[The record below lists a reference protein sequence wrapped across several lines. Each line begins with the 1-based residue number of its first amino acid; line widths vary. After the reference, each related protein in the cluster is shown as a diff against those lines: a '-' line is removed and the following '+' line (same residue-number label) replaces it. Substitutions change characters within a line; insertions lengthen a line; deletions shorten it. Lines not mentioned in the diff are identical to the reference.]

1 VSDPTTATSRR
12 GHIAALDGLRGL
24 AVLAVLFFHA
34 GKLPGG
40 FLGVDLFFALSGF
53 LITSLLLT
61 EVETTHRVDLLSF
74 WRRRFRRL
82 LPAVIVL
89 LVVVTVITT
98 IVASVPERAATIN
111 DGPWVQAYLANWHAI
126 AGETGYWASFELP
139 RMFGHL
145 WSLAI
150 EEQFYVV
157 WPAIV
162 MLIAWR
168 TRHIDRA
175 LIMVCVVGSAL
186 SLIQMIRLLDTD
198 DPSRVYIGTDTR
210 ASSVLLGAVFA
221 AAPLRRAASKL
232 TSSSKYGF
240 TIIGSLVVVMIGTS
254 WLFVDG
260 PTSPWLFKGGLFVHS
275 LLSGALVVGC
285 ASSPAAPLSRVLGWR
300 PLRTVGGL
308 SYSLYLWH
316 WPVYTLLSEERL
328 GLSGWALIAVQIA
341 VSFVAAVLS
350 KNLVEDPVRFR
361 APWARGRHGVN
372 SLVGVTLALA
382 LFWVVVPYPN
392 TTPAVFS
399 VDQLTDPTTTT
410 TTTTSSTPRIAT
422 TSSTPNRLTTS
433 IVQTSVPN
441 ISTAAPTP
449 TSTSSTTPTTNPTSI
464 PTTTTTPTTTAPIAL
479 QAPVGRALLVGDS
492 VAYDTWPGIQAA
504 LEASGI
510 AASAYVKPGA
520 GLLDTKYGSAVEID
534 AAIAEFT
541 PDLVMYQASLWD
553 FGAIQDQQAAY
564 QRFTTFVL
572 ERGARLAFITIPPL
586 RDDQHNDQL
595 TPLLGIMNDLAAQY
609 PGLVQVFD
617 SNNAWGPT
625 FDSDV
630 NDDLVPERKPDGV
643 HVCPSGSALFA
654 NWLLDE
660 LASRFVGFV
669 PASPEIWATGSW
681 TTDQRYTNPDGICAA
696 LT

>member
-61 EVETTHRVDLLSF
+61 EVETTHRIDLLSF

-89 LVVVTVITT
+89 LVVITAITT

-168 TRHIDRA
+168 SRHIDRA

-186 SLIQMIRLLDTD
+186 SLIQMIRLLDTN

-221 AAPLRRAASKL
+221 AAPLRRAATKL

-240 TIIGSLVVVMIGTS
+240 TIIGSLIVVVIGTS
-254 WLFVDG
+254 WMFVDG
-260 PTSPWLFKGGLFVHS
+260 PASPWLFRGGLFAHS

-285 ASSPAAPLSRVLGWR
+285 ASSPAAPLSRLLGWR

-316 WPVYTLLSEERL
+316 WPIYTLLSEERL
-328 GLSGWALIAVQIA
+328 GLSGWALIIVQIA

-372 SLVGVTLALA
+372 SLIGVTLALA
-382 LFWVVVPYPN
+382 LFWIVVPYPN

-399 VDQLTDPTTTT
+399 VDQLTDPTTTIT
-410 TTTTSSTPRIAT
+410 PRITTTSTPD
-422 TSSTPNRLTTS
+422 RLTTS

-441 ISTAAPTP
+441 ISVPAP
-449 TSTSSTTPTTNPTSI
+449 TSTTTTS
-464 PTTTTTPTTTAPIAL
+464 TTTTTTLPFSTTTAPIAL
-479 QAPVGRALLVGDS
+479 QPPIGRALLVGDS

-520 GLLDTKYGSAVEID
+520 GLLDTKYESAVEID

-553 FGAIQDQQAAY
+553 FGTIQDQQAAY
-564 QRFTTFVL
+564 QRFTTLVL

-595 TPLLGIMNDLAAQY
+595 TPLIGIMSDLAAQY

-643 HVCPSGSALFA
+643 HVCPSGSALYA
-654 NWLLDE
+654 NWLLRE
-660 LASRFVGFV
+660 LAARFIGFT

-681 TTDQRYTNPDGICAA
+681 TADQRYTNPDGICAA
-696 LT
+696 IT

>member
-1 VSDPTTATSRR
+1 MSDPTTATSRR

-24 AVLAVLFFHA
+24 AVLAVLLFHA

-74 WRRRFRRL
+74 WLRRLRRL

-168 TRHIDRA
+168 SRHIDRA

-221 AAPLRRAASKL
+221 AAPLRRTAAKL
-232 TSSSKYGF
+232 TSNSKYGF
-240 TIIGSLVVVMIGTS
+240 TIIGSLIVVMIGTS

-260 PTSPWLFKGGLFVHS
+260 PASPWLFRGGLFAHS

-316 WPVYTLLSEERL
+316 WPIYTLLSEERL
-328 GLSGWALIAVQIA
+328 GLTGWALIAVQIA

-361 APWARGRHGVN
+361 APWARGRHGVK

-382 LFWVVVPYPN
+382 LFWIVVPYPN
-392 TTPAVFS
+392 TTPAAFS
-399 VDQLTDPTTTT
+399 VDQLIDPTTTT
-410 TTTTSSTPRIAT
+410 STTTPRIT
-422 TSSTPNRLTTS
+422 TTSTPNRLTTS
-433 IVQTSVPN
+433 IVQTSVPD
-441 ISTAAPTP
+441 IL
-449 TSTSSTTPTTNPTSI
+449 TSTSTSTTTTNPS
-464 PTTTTTPTTTAPIAL
+464 PTLPVSTTTAPIAL
-479 QAPVGRALLVGDS
+479 QAPIGRALLVGDS

-520 GLLDTKYGSAVEID
+520 GLLDAKYESAVEID
-534 AAIAEFT
+534 AAIAEFA
-541 PDLVMYQASLWD
+541 PDLVIYQASLWD
-553 FGAIQDQQAAY
+553 FGTVQDQQAAY
-564 QRFTTFVL
+564 QRFTTRVL
-572 ERGARLAFITIPPL
+572 EHGARLAFITIPPL
-586 RDDQHNDQL
+586 RDDQHNDLL
-595 TPLLGIMNDLAAQY
+595 TPLFGIMNDLAAQY

-625 FDSDV
+625 FDRDV

-643 HVCPSGSALFA
+643 HVCPSGSALYA
-654 NWLLDE
+654 NWLLGE
-660 LASRFVGFV
+660 LAARFIGFT

-681 TTDQRYTNPDGICAA
+681 TADQRYTKPDGICAA
-696 LT
+696 IT